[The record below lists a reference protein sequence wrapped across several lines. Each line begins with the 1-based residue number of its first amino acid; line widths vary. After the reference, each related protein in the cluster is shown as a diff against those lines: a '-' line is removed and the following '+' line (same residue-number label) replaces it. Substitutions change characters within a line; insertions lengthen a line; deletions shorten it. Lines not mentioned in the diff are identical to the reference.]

1 MWIKPY
7 CPIFKQETMNNYKLT
22 QTGNRL
28 TLQPH
33 TDFVKRYK
41 QFAFGGVA
49 FGLATLLIPTTI
61 AMKALLGFTA
71 VCLLGQ
77 ALYDWY
83 QTKITI
89 VFDKSTKMIYKEISG
104 NQKPLLSFDEAEIS
118 SIKINNRRFYYS
130 LVPQKDR
137 YQRGTAISHFY
148 SVKNIADIQQYE
160 NEILPVIKKFMSQ

>member
-1 MWIKPY
+1 
-7 CPIFKQETMNNYKLT
+7 MNNDKLT
-22 QTGNRL
+22 QTSSRL

-33 TDFVKRYK
+33 TDIVKRYK
-41 QFAFGGVA
+41 QYAVGGVA
-49 FGLATLLIPTTI
+49 LGLVALLIPTTI
-61 AMKALLGFTA
+61 GLKALLGFIA
-71 VCLLGQ
+71 VCFLKQ

-104 NQKPLLSFDEAEIS
+104 NKKPLLSFDEAEIS
-118 SIKINNRRFYYS
+118 STKINNRRFYYS
-130 LVPQKDR
+130 LVPKKDR